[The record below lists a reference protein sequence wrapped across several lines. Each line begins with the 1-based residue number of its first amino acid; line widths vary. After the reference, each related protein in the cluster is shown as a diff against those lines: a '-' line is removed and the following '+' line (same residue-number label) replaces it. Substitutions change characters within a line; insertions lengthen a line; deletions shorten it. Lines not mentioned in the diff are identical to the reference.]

1 MRLRSLVS
9 LAVLAF
15 LTMSA
20 VPALASC
27 AFGCGG
33 GYDAFSY
40 RTEYLW
46 PGQTVTWSTHAYTD
60 KNATGPDDGPFF
72 AYLVEPDKST
82 ARVPRV
88 QDGTRLALVET
99 EPAKHSAFEASV
111 TFTVPAETP
120 VGSYAIEVCGDPCSR
135 RLGYFGPT
143 RVKVVSGGVEARLL
157 ERIVELSQQVDQ
169 QRRSMGVK
177 DRRTARTTSKTLR
190 AEMEVVKGQLD
201 ERISDLETK
210 LTDLEKRLASQSE
223 PEDDEQVSQSAL
235 AGGIVVL
242 LLFGLLLRE
251 RSRNRRL
258 GSPLDG

>member
-9 LAVLAF
+9 LASVAF

-20 VPALASC
+20 VPAFAAC

-46 PGQTVTWSTHAYTD
+46 PGQTVTWSTEAYTD
-60 KNATGPDDGPFF
+60 KNATGPNDGPFF
-72 AYLVEPDKST
+72 AYLVEPGKPT

-88 QDGTRLALVET
+88 EDGTRLGLVET
-99 EPAKHSAFEASV
+99 EPAKHFAFEASV
-111 TFTVPAETP
+111 TFAVPVDTP
-120 VGSYAIEVCGDPCSR
+120 LGSYAIEVCGDPCTR

-143 RVKVVSGGVEARLL
+143 GVKVVSGDIEARLQA
-157 ERIVELSQQVDQ
+157 RIDELSLQVDQ

-177 DRRTARTTSKTLR
+177 DRRTARTTSKLLR
-190 AEMEVVKGQLD
+190 VEMEVIEGQLD
-201 ERISDLETK
+201 ERFAELEKK
-210 LTDLEKRLASQSE
+210 LTSLEKRLASQSE
-223 PEDDEQVSQSAL
+223 PKDDDEISQSAL

-242 LLFGLLLRE
+242 LLCGWLLRE
-251 RSRNRRL
+251 RARSRD
-258 GSPLDG
+258 SEPT